1 MELLKVE
8 EMAEQ
13 LNVNKA
19 TVYNYI
25 KHRQLKAV
33 KVGKR
38 LLVRK
43 NDFETLLQEGTAS
56 NYLSI

>member
-1 MELLKVE
+1 MELLQVNE
-8 EMAEQ
+8 IATQ
-13 LNVNKA
+13 LNVTEK
-19 TVYNYI
+19 TIYNYI

-38 LLVRK
+38 YLVRK
-43 NDFETLLQEGTAS
+43 ADYETLLQKGTAN